1 VRFPQLPHHS
11 HRAATEAANA
21 TSENHHAFGSVIVKS
36 QENGACRPSF
46 LQNERPTHTREV
58 PSQGVGAAAGLRGET
73 AAPFAPA
80 GRATHTL
87 LTQPLLPVGGAAP
100 RAAAAPTAYP
110 QHSRHAPPAGAKT
123 TSAPRAPWSG
133 ARPVLSGSRPCPGA
147 QTRAGTWTVLQI
159 NGF

>member
-100 RAAAAPTAYP
+100 RAAAAPAAYP
-110 QHSRHAPPAGAKT
+110 QSIAGT
-123 TSAPRAPWSG
+123 RRQQAPRPRPRRGHPGLARDRFSQVLDRAPEHRR
-133 ARPVLSGSRPCPGA
+133 ARGLGRY
-147 QTRAGTWTVLQI
+147 
-159 NGF
+159 FK